1 MQLAANKQTRRPPT
15 RSIAA
20 ELLNLHRGQ
29 GLDIYWRDN
38 MHCPTEEQYNAMVPP
53 AHFVGAPPR
62 GAERARR
69 PLYHRRAS
77 LNAQVL
83 DKTGGLFRLSV
94 KLMQAFSENK
104 RRPPTHPP
112 THTHTHPPT
121 HPPARPLRPTPRPSV
136 ASNSAPAESGRL
148 QNGISRDRFW
158 A

>member
-1 MQLAANKQTRRPPT
+1 M
-15 RSIAA
+15 
-20 ELLNLHRGQ
+20 HRGQ

-53 AHFVGAPPR
+53 PISSARHR
-62 GAERARR
+62 AERARR

-104 RRPPTHPP
+104 RHPPTHPPTRPPTHPP
-112 THTHTHPPT
+112 THTPT
-121 HPPARPLRPTPRPSV
+121 HTPAAP
-136 ASNSAPAESGRL
+136 SAPSDASAIRRIEFSTAESGRL
-148 QNGISRDRFW
+148 QK
-158 A
+158 

>member
-1 MQLAANKQTRRPPT
+1 MQRAANKQPRRPPT
-15 RSIAA
+15 RSVAA

-53 AHFVGAPPR
+53 PISSARHR
-62 GAERARR
+62 AERARR
-69 PLYHRRAS
+69 PLYHQRAS

-104 RRPPTHPP
+104 RRPPRPP
-112 THTHTHPPT
+112 THPHTHPPT
-121 HPPARPLRPTPRPSV
+121 RSV
-136 ASNSAPAESGRL
+136 
-148 QNGISRDRFW
+148 
-158 A
+158 